1 MPRLAKE
8 MSSKIYYWRKNRQ
21 KDRIWGRRGRRRNQ
35 LLDDLKETREYR
47 KLKEQAL
54 DGTVWKK
61 RLWRGYGLVVRQ
73 TMEWVN

>member
-61 RLWRGYGLVVRQ
+61 RLW
-73 TMEWVN
+73 